1 MLNEDDTGAGV
12 VNSQALRSIYS
23 RYGEKRGE
31 QQLQENSRNLMEIIL
46 NLDFGRQI
54 FGIQF
59 LIMFPEE
66 IEHFLVNLKDEAL
79 KK

>member
-1 MLNEDDTGAGV
+1 
-12 VNSQALRSIYS
+12 
-23 RYGEKRGE
+23 
-31 QQLQENSRNLMEIIL
+31 MEIIL

-66 IEHFLVNLKDEAL
+66 IEHFLVNLKHEVL